1 VTFEVISAAVMLRQ
15 LVPELRVR
23 VVNVTDLMVLG
34 PSGTHPHALSDAAF
48 NDLFTSDKHVH
59 FNFHGYPI
67 ELQGLLFGRRC
78 AYRVS
83 MEGYQEEGTTT
94 TPLAMLV
101 LNKVSRYDVAKIA
114 IQASRKC
121 NVHIDSVADKF
132 LQDIDKQVEDFWTYI
147 KANGKDPAGVFDKPK
162 F

>member
-1 VTFEVISAAVMLRQ
+1 
-15 LVPELRVR
+15 
-23 VVNVTDLMVLG
+23 
-34 PSGTHPHALSDAAF
+34 
-48 NDLFTSDKHVH
+48 
-59 FNFHGYPI
+59 
-67 ELQGLLFGRRC
+67 
-78 AYRVS
+78 
-83 MEGYQEEGTTT
+83 
-94 TPLAMLV
+94 MLV

-147 KANGKDPAGVFDKPK
+147 KANGKGQTMQISPVLSLTPKPDPAGVFDKPK